1 MVFVNSPGTVK
12 LIGILMFST
21 MFSRRVATRFMVRA
35 FTTNSNGLAPT
46 RGVTAGSHVRQHRFL
61 SVRGVARVEE
71 DLDAA
76 LDDLLGDAFKDT
88 EEPLDLEKPKE
99 NEAHM
104 KDSHPVPAPL
114 GETVSP
120 LPPYG
125 QILYSD
131 KRANDVICL
140 HCFFKINCFS

>member
-46 RGVTAGSHVRQHRFL
+46 RGVLAGSHIGQHRFL
-61 SVRGVARVEE
+61 SVRGVAVEE

-76 LDDLLGDAFKDT
+76 LDDLLGDAFKDA
-88 EEPLDLEKPKE
+88 EEPLDLEKPNE

-104 KDSHPVPAPL
+104 KDSHPVPAAL
-114 GETVSP
+114 VETVSP
-120 LPPYG
+120 LPTHW
-125 QILYSD
+125 QILYSN
-131 KRANDVICL
+131 KRVNDVP
-140 HCFFKINCFS
+140 